1 MLTKQAYLE
10 KVEAQLRIW
19 NAEIEKLKI
28 NASNVQDEAKVKYQQ
43 QLEAFIVNKQA
54 AQHLVQQLK
63 QAGNEK
69 WQKIKADTDSTM
81 QSLKQEFYLV
91 RKAAQRAGVEP
102 VGWAEGLADEDVP
115 ESIGWAEGVADEDVV
130 ESIGWGEGM
139 AKEDVVKSRGWAE
152 GYEQKK
158 K

>member
-1 MLTKQAYLE
+1 MITKQAYLE

-19 NAEIEKLKI
+19 NAEIEKLKA
-28 NASNVQDEAKVKYQQ
+28 NASNVQAEAKVKYQQ
-43 QLEAFIVNKQA
+43 QLEAFIVNEQA
-54 AQHLVQQLK
+54 AQHLAQQLK
-63 QAGNEK
+63 QAGNET

-81 QSLKQEFYLV
+81 QSLKQEFDLV

-139 AKEDVVKSRGWAE
+139 AKEDVVKSKGWAE